1 MTIFFEAAGFYEV
14 DAMQIFSDNC
24 LGTFHLCFTASSFLT
39 IVWYCNLHLEVALT
53 IAGTRVDHCSIGHQ
67 SIHVKSNDNVA
78 QLT

>member
-1 MTIFFEAAGFYEV
+1 MKWI
-14 DAMQIFSDNC
+14 
-24 LGTFHLCFTASSFLT
+24 LCRYFLT